1 MPTTTAARSAPRLRR
16 RLAGATAAAVLLAVG
31 VVTAVGP
38 TAGAAPIDDKKKQAA
53 ALEAEISA
61 NAENLSVLY
70 EQVKSAQAKLDTA
83 TQTITDAQA
92 RIADA
97 KVETARLTKL
107 VRTRAASVYRSATK
121 GGGDTFFDLDVEVLS
136 SREKYS
142 AAATERDD
150 ANLQALDAARHDLR
164 SRQHAAEKAK
174 SSAEAE
180 KAALD
185 ATTAQFEAG
194 QAERQRLLGQVQGD
208 IKTLVD
214 QAAAARKAAASTAK
228 DGTPYDPSQIPPAS
242 GSAGAAISYAQVQ
255 VGKPY
260 SYGGTGPDAFDCS
273 GLTMMSWAAA
283 GVSMGHNDAT
293 QHNSFPHVPLDMLAP
308 GDIVWYSGH
317 VGLYVGGGMVIHA
330 SSSHNAVVYVPLASS
345 GPWVEGVRPG

>member
-1 MPTTTAARSAPRLRR
+1 MPTLTAAGSAPRLRR
-16 RLAGATAAAVLLAVG
+16 RLAGATAVAVLLALG
-31 VVTAVGP
+31 VVTAAGP
-38 TAGAAPIDDKKKQAA
+38 VAGAAPIDDKRKQAA
-53 ALEAEISA
+53 TLEADISA
-61 NAENLSVLY
+61 NAEHLSVLY
-70 EQVKSAQAKLDTA
+70 EQIKSAQTKLDAA
-83 TQTITDAQA
+83 TQMITDAQT
-92 RIADA
+92 RIAAA

-121 GGGDTFFDLDVEVLS
+121 GGGDTIFDLDVQVLS
-136 SREKYS
+136 SREKYAS
-142 AAATERDD
+142 AATERDD
-150 ANLQALDAARHDLR
+150 ANLQALETARRDLR
-164 SRQHAAEKAK
+164 SRQRDAEQAK

-185 ATTAQFEAG
+185 ATTAEFESG

-214 QAAAARKAAASTAK
+214 QAAAAKKAAASTGK
-228 DGTPYDPSQIPPAS
+228 NGKVYDPSQIPPAS
-242 GSAGAAISYAQVQ
+242 GSAGAAISYAQGQ
-255 VGKPY
+255 LGKPY

-293 QHNSFPHVPLDMLAP
+293 QHNAFPHVPLGMLAP

-317 VGLYVGGGMVIHA
+317 VGLYVGNGMVIHA